1 MNNININLSY
11 IVVKSMKANEANP
24 RVNDNDHKFLLKG
37 ITPFSFENPHKPPA
51 NMPKN
56 SAQANH
62 LLTLG
67 FHSEKESKVQP
78 HWHPRK
84 TKKIAVREPKKSVI
98 AS

>member
-1 MNNININLSY
+1 MIRHNAGHSNANVIKVWPPNYNINLSY

-37 ITPFSFENPHKPPA
+37 ITPFSFENPHNPPA

-62 LLTLG
+62 LLILG
-67 FHSEKESKVQP
+67 FHSEKESKV
-78 HWHPRK
+78 
-84 TKKIAVREPKKSVI
+84 
-98 AS
+98 

>member
-1 MNNININLSY
+1 MINNYKINLSY

-37 ITPFSFENPHKPPA
+37 ITPFSFENPHNPPA

-67 FHSEKESKVQP
+67 FHSEKESKV
-78 HWHPRK
+78 
-84 TKKIAVREPKKSVI
+84 
-98 AS
+98 